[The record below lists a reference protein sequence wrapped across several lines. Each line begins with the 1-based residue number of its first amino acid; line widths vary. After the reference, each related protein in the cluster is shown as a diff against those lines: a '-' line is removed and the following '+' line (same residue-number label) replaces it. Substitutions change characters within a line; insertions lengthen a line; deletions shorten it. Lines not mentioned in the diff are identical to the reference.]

1 MSDFASNRAEGFL
14 ERTGILIITVLRFI
28 TAESG

>member
-14 ERTGILIITVLRFI
+14 KRTGILIITMLGFI
-28 TAESG
+28 TAENS